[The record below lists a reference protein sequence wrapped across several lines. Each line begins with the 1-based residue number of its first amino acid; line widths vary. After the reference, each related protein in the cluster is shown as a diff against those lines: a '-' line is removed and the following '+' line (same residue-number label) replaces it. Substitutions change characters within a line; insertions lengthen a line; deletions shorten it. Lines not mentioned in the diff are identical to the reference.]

1 MWNCAIYNEIYINEK
16 FMFSCLIVNKHWGEV
31 CINIQATAIMLK
43 GGMQEVNKW
52 SLIINTSFDYDRRFF
67 SS

>member
-1 MWNCAIYNEIYINEK
+1 ML
-16 FMFSCLIVNKHWGEV
+16 SCLIVSKHREEV
-31 CINIQATAIMLK
+31 HINIQATAIMLK

-52 SLIINTSFDYDRRFF
+52 SLIINTSFDYGHRFF